1 MGRETVRRVFVN
13 VRVYGACA
21 RGHVLCECEYRQASC
36 VWEEGGG
43 GVDVGPA
50 ACRPADD
57 VAR

>member
-1 MGRETVRRVFVN
+1 MGRETIRGGFVN
-13 VRVYGACA
+13 IRVCGARA
-21 RGHVLCECEYRQASC
+21 RGHVFCECEFRKASC
-36 VWEEGGG
+36 VWEGG